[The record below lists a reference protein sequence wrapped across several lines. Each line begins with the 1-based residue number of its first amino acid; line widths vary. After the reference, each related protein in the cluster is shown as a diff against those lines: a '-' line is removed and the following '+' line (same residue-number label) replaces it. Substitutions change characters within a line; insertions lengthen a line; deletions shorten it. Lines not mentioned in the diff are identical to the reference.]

1 MLTPQHHDLNPTQVV
16 QYRCQYGV
24 EQWLVKWKDYGED
37 RNTWEPWDNFLNDDV
52 RSEAKAA
59 RTAALPRTEGGLAKQ
74 AVVTLKAALDKR
86 GLDSSGQKGALVS
99 RLLAALLSEG

>member
-1 MLTPQHHDLNPTQVV
+1 MHCSYLTQVV

-37 RNTWEPWDNFLNDDV
+37 RNTWEPWENFLNDEV
-52 RSEAKAA
+52 RSEARAA
-59 RTAALPRTEGGLAKQ
+59 RTAALPRTEEALSKHV
-74 AVVTLKAALDKR
+74 VVTLKAALAER
-86 GLDSSGQKGALVS
+86 NLDTSGQKADLVS